1 MNTHRSDAA
10 VEDRSIAVGT
20 AAAVGAFLLFGFF
33 PLYWAQLAHV
43 PALEVIWHRILW
55 GGALAWVVVIVRARW
70 SRSGRRHADSHPDGG
85 GDRLLPR
92 GRLLYILLGNGILL
106 SANWFIYVWAVSSGR
121 TLEASLGYYINP
133 LVSVLFGMLF
143 FTERLRPL
151 QWVAVGSAT
160 VGVGYMTLRFG
171 TLPWVSL
178 ALAGSFGLYGVVK
191 KRTTLSSI
199 HSLAVELTLVMV
211 LAAVMV
217 LRGIVT
223 GNGAFFA
230 GSPTTTLLLLGASVV
245 TVLPLLLFGIATQ
258 RIRLADVGFLQYL
271 APTLMFIIAIAVFHD
286 PLERG
291 RLIGFIFVWFGLA
304 IYSYSSVSHRRAMR
318 Y

>member
-1 MNTHRSDAA
+1 MNTSRSDAA
-10 VEDRSIAVGT
+10 LDDRSTSLGT

-55 GGALAWVVVIVRARW
+55 GGALAWAVVIVRAR
-70 SRSGRRHADSHPDGG
+70 RSWALRGLAGAERDKGPDP
-85 GDRLLPR
+85 LLPR
-92 GRLLYILLGNGILL
+92 GRALAVLVANGVLL
-106 SANWFIYVWAVSSGR
+106 SANWFVYVWAVSSGR

-143 FTERLRPL
+143 FSERLRPL
-151 QWVAVGSAT
+151 QWIAVGSAT
-160 VGVGYMTLRFG
+160 VGVGYMTFRFG

-217 LRGIVT
+217 FRGVVT
-223 GNGAFFA
+223 GSGAFFA
-230 GSPTTTLLLLGASVV
+230 GSPSTTLLLFGASVV

-291 RLIGFIFVWFGLA
+291 RLIGFMFVWFGLA
-304 IYSYSSVSHRRAMR
+304 IYTYSNVNHRHATRG
-318 Y
+318 